1 MSHNTPNKIPLW
13 QLQWYALSL
22 SYSGIVSLSQNISIM
37 VPQQKSVFHASNLD
51 LKWIYLKYVQAETF
65 IFSVIDKV
73 FHYQHVKY
81 PGKQNCHL

>member
-1 MSHNTPNKIPLW
+1 MSYNIPNKIPLW

-22 SYSGIVSLSQNISIM
+22 SYSGIVSLSKNISIM

-51 LKWIYLKYVQAETF
+51 LKWIYLKYGQAETF

-73 FHYQHVKY
+73 FHY
-81 PGKQNCHL
+81 